1 MREEWKMT
9 LKEAFLGKSYEAMD
23 TYLIF
28 VTDATDIVRGKIF
41 VMWRHFRCGP
51 NLDVEKH

>member
-1 MREEWKMT
+1 MREECKMT
-9 LKEAFLGKSYEAMD
+9 LREAFLGKSYEAMD

-28 VTDATDIVRGKIF
+28 VTDATDIVRGENF

-51 NLDVEKH
+51 ILDVEKH

>member
-1 MREEWKMT
+1 MREECKMT
-9 LKEAFLGKSYEAMD
+9 LREAFLGKSYEAMD

-41 VMWRHFRCGP
+41 VMWRHFRCGET
-51 NLDVEKH
+51 LDVKQF